1 MRIVSFALAVTF
13 GLCAGVLAVSGATV
27 TSQGH
32 TRHCAGPIVSV
43 EIGDVTPPIPTN
55 ATDRALTQACEG
67 KDDQYLL
74 LAGLAGLAGLLCL
87 AASAA
92 ATDREGRVSVLPRA
106 RPAA

>member
-1 MRIVSFALAVTF
+1 MVRIVSFVLAVAF

-27 TSQGH
+27 AYAGQ
-32 TRHCAGPIVSV
+32 TRHCAGPIVSM
-43 EIGDVTPPIPTN
+43 EIGDVTPPITTN
-55 ATDRALTQACEG
+55 ATDRALTQACER

-74 LAGLAGLAGLLCL
+74 LAGLAGLLCL

-92 ATDREGRVSVLPRA
+92 ATHREGRVSVLPRA